1 MKAIL
6 LILCALSGLA
16 NAKPKAV
23 KVTIVSTMLSGEPGK
38 GIGEWGFAAVVE
50 VDGKRILFDTGSRP
64 DTVLKNVDEMKID
77 LTGVTDV
84 VLTHW
89 HGDHIGGL
97 IKLRE
102 EIRKKDPKALARV
115 HVGKEFF
122 GVRVVDGKDTSRA
135 DLKKQFEALGGTWIE
150 HAKPGE
156 LLPGVWLTGP
166 VPRKHPEKNWSG
178 TAQLRRGT
186 ALVEDNL
193 PEDSSLVIDTADGLI
208 VLTGCGHAGVVNIV
222 EYARSLRGG
231 KVHALIGGL
240 HLFDATDDQ
249 LAWTAKELKAAGVQH
264 LLGAHCT
271 GLEAVFRLRDG
282 LGLKRATAVVGMVGA
297 SFTLGTG
304 ISSPALA
311 R

>member
-1 MKAIL
+1 MIVL
-6 LILCALSGLA
+6 VALGGLA
-16 NAKPKAV
+16 HAGKAKAV
-23 KVTIVSTMLSGEPGK
+23 KVTIVSTMLSGSPGK
-38 GIGEWGFAAVVE
+38 GIGEWGFAALVE
-50 VDGKRILFDTGSRP
+50 ADGKKLLFDTGSRP
-64 DTVLKNVDEMKID
+64 ETVLNNVDEMKID

-102 EIRKKDPKALARV
+102 AIRKKDPKALSRA
-115 HVGKEFF
+115 HVGKDFF
-122 GVRVVDGKDTSRA
+122 AVRVVDGKDTSRA
-135 DLKKQFEALGGTWIE
+135 ELKKQFEALGGTWVE
-150 HAKPGE
+150 HAKPVE

-178 TAQLRRGT
+178 GAQLRRGT

-193 PEDSSLVIDTADGLI
+193 PEDSSLVVETAEGLI
-208 VLTGCGHAGVVNIV
+208 VVTGCGHAGVVNIV
-222 EYARSLRGG
+222 EYARSLRGA

-249 LAWTAKELKAAGVQH
+249 LAWTAKELKAAGVSH

-271 GLEAVFRLRDG
+271 GIEAVFRLRDG
-282 LGLKRATAVVGMVGA
+282 LGLKRSTAVVGMVGA
-297 SFTLGTG
+297 SFTLGKG
-304 ISSPALA
+304 IDSPALA